1 MGFFRILILTFV
13 IIGASG
19 FDLKKDIGLYSS
31 KTEAFEECEEWKD
44 AGIEIINTTNINIG
58 EEASR
63 FSLENLTP
71 SPHSSGSSID
81 QLKHADSLYEWNQSV
96 ENFLAKYPA
105 KTMKVYSRICEYEP
119 IKQLFVGYENKRI
132 QEGASKDEKG
142 MRGRMVEVKYFR
154 Y

>member
-1 MGFFRILILTFV
+1 MGSLKILILTFV
-13 IIGASG
+13 IVSTSG
-19 FDLKKDIGLYSS
+19 FDLGKETDLYSS
-31 KTEAFEECEEWKD
+31 KAEAFEECEAWKD
-44 AGIEIINTTNINIG
+44 AGNITIYATNINIA

-63 FSLENLTP
+63 FSLEHPTP
-71 SPHSSGSSID
+71 SSHSSGSSID
-81 QLKHADSLYEWNQSV
+81 QLKYADRLYEWNQSV
-96 ENFLAKYPA
+96 ENFLAKYPE

-142 MRGRMVEVKYFR
+142 MTGRMVKVKYFR

>member
-1 MGFFRILILTFV
+1 MGFLKILILAFV

-96 ENFLAKYPA
+96 ENFLAKYPE
-105 KTMKVYSRICEYEP
+105 T
-119 IKQLFVGYENKRI
+119 
-132 QEGASKDEKG
+132 
-142 MRGRMVEVKYFR
+142 
-154 Y
+154 